1 MPTEPSWPIYSLKL
15 KSRKDLF
22 TFPGLC
28 TNSARP
34 ALLDQRGFRENG
46 HRCVNRRH
54 HLLHHRVGLPLL
66 WPESDARASHELCL
80 VSLIEALKKMSQENV
95 TRLLVMRGDQ
105 MMGMITQTGLL
116 RVLEIKRALA
126 KLNTSQKRWVM
137 ARKPHRVNAEETYLL
152 GHSMEL
158 SFFRMQRPLLQPMAA
173 T

>member
-28 TNSARP
+28 TNGARP

-80 VSLIEALKKMSQENV
+80 VSLIEGLEEDV
-95 TRLLVMRGDQ
+95 TRERNSPFGHARGSDDGHDHSNGTAKGSRDQ
-105 MMGMITQTGLL
+105 TRSGETEYVAKEMGHG
-116 RVLEIKRALA
+116 A
-126 KLNTSQKRWVM
+126 KASSRERGGDISSG
-137 ARKPHRVNAEETYLL
+137 A
-152 GHSMEL
+152 
-158 SFFRMQRPLLQPMAA
+158 
-173 T
+173 